1 MNGYCK
7 YGDNCAFAHGENE
20 LKNRKI
26 SFNYKTKPCKQF
38 FEIGFCPYGSRCQFS
53 HKKEFDNNII
63 NNNYN
68 SNYKNNVSYL
78 NSISDFLKSEKINE
92 ELLKRPRLLTFENIF
107 HSQIGEAKENRK
119 KFYEDILNAK
129 YNLRLSEA
137 STISEFSFD
146 DDFKRNRFMS
156 A

>member
-1 MNGYCK
+1 MNGFCK
-7 YGDNCAFAHGENE
+7 YGDNCAFAHGESE

-26 SFNYKTKPCKQF
+26 SSNYKTKPCKQF

-53 HKKEFDNNII
+53 HKKEFD
-63 NNNYN
+63 
-68 SNYKNNVSYL
+68 SN
-78 NSISDFLKSEKINE
+78 FLKSEKISE

>member
-53 HKKEFDNNII
+53 HKKNLKII
-63 NNNYN
+63 IIIIILI
-68 SNYKNNVSYL
+68 VVL
-78 NSISDFLKSEKINE
+78 IIKIM
-92 ELLKRPRLLTFENIF
+92 LVI
-107 HSQIGEAKENRK
+107 
-119 KFYEDILNAK
+119 
-129 YNLRLSEA
+129 
-137 STISEFSFD
+137 
-146 DDFKRNRFMS
+146 
-156 A
+156 

>member
-53 HKKEFDNNII
+53 HKKEFENN
-63 NNNYN
+63 
-68 SNYKNNVSYL
+68 KNNKNSISYL
-78 NSISDFLKSEKINE
+78 NSISNFLKSEKISE

-119 KFYEDILNAK
+119 KFYEDILNVK
-129 YNLRLSEA
+129 YNFRLSDA
-137 STISEFSFD
+137 STISEVSFD
-146 DDFKRNRFMS
+146 DDLFERNRFLS
-156 A
+156 V